1 MDRGDPGSTKCSE
14 ALISLGTEAMALLEP
29 FSSLWQLAFKEP
41 LWLVLLW
48 HSKSLSGWSF
58 SGIQRASL
66 AGPSLLLPSK
76 APLWLEYFSIVQH
89 SQALRGPPSLGFFS
103 IGQLLALV
111 CGVREATVTAP
122 PPACGSAVLP
132 CLHDCPTFLQR
143 HSPLRSPPSIP
154 SGCLL
159 TVNS

>member
-58 SGIQRASL
+58 SVASLKGTPLAGVLLHCSAQSGTQRATLSRVFL
-66 AGPSLLLPSK
+66 YWSAAGAGVWGERGYSDGSTPCMWLSSIALP
-76 APLWLEYFSIVQH
+76 P
-89 SQALRGPPSLGFFS
+89 
-103 IGQLLALV
+103 
-111 CGVREATVTAP
+111 
-122 PPACGSAVLP
+122 
-132 CLHDCPTFLQR
+132 
-143 HSPLRSPPSIP
+143 
-154 SGCLL
+154 
-159 TVNS
+159 